1 MLREIFPFP
10 NTIKTSGLLPMRYAD
25 RMNVIT
31 VEVDIDHGRI
41 VARQPEKLPAVATGI
56 LTILPPTVAQKHE
69 RVKLPLIQ
77 GDGTH
82 TINPT
87 REQLDAALWDE

>member
-1 MLREIFPFP
+1 
-10 NTIKTSGLLPMRYAD
+10 
-25 RMNVIT
+25 MNAIT

-56 LTILPPTVAQKHE
+56 LTILPPIDAQKRE

-77 GDGTH
+77 GDVSH
-82 TINPT
+82 IINPT
-87 REQLDAALWDE
+87 REQLDTALWDD